1 MIKAALAILHQEDAE
16 RGPKDKSMS
25 LSPSSTAPAP
35 IGSRRFVMSLSSS
48 VINAAIAV
56 LLLVIGFLFA
66 GALSAAGP
74 AGITDPREAKSG
86 EFLFKSQD
94 GSYQAAPLL
103 ATEVEIDVNGMV
115 ARGKVKQH
123 FANTNKDW
131 MEGLYVFPL
140 PDTAAVDSLKL
151 KIGERE
157 IDGTIKEREE
167 ARRTY
172 EAAARAGQRAGLLE
186 QKRPNMFTTSVA
198 NIAPGETVT
207 IEMTY
212 RQDVPYTADAG
223 FTLAFPLAIT
233 PRYEPLPP
241 TQVDMVSNRGWS
253 TSVKAGEEPAPQ
265 PIFRE
270 PGEKPANPVTMKV
283 TVDLGLP
290 LSEIKSSS
298 HQVSTTTNGGVTTI
312 SLADQVMPADRD
324 FILRWKPELG
334 KEPQAALFSEVVNNQ
349 NHLLLMVMPPQPS
362 AQSDNDRPAREVTFI
377 LDQSGS
383 MSGASIEQARQ
394 GLDLALSRLR
404 PMDRFNVIR
413 FNDKP
418 TVLFDKTV
426 IASEENVSTARNF
439 VKKTEATGGTEMRGA
454 LDIALNATPTSGFL
468 HQVVFLTDGAVGNEA
483 ELFQIIKDRIGETRL
498 FTIGIGSAPNGYF
511 MRKAA
516 AFGRGT
522 YVYINK
528 PEEVGARMDELFRR
542 LERAALTDLAVT
554 FPKGVTAEIAPDRI
568 PDLYSGEPLVVTARL
583 ASNAKL
589 DNDAKM
595 TVTGKL
601 GGKPF
606 ATALSLTGHSDAE
619 GVAALWARRAIES
632 QLDRRTEGADEA
644 DVKTAVLQL
653 ALAHRLMSPYT
664 SFVAVEKTPVRP
676 VDDKL
681 VPGQVPQNMPHGW
694 VPPEDKDKKDAS
706 GTTSPGTKPM
716 PMKQAAIQPSPIG
729 TTAAKA
735 VDRTRSAEPPA
746 PPAGGFADAAPTE
759 ETVINM
765 LAPGDMIDAPA
776 GATPAAL
783 QGIMGAIAAL
793 LGLIMLLWYRRQSGV
808 KSGVRA

>member
-1 MIKAALAILHQEDAE
+1 MIKAALAILHQEGAE
-16 RGPKDKSMS
+16 RGPKDKPMS
-25 LSPSSTAPAP
+25 LSPTSTAPSQ
-35 IGSRRFVMSLSSS
+35 IGLRRFVMSLSSS

-74 AGITDPREAKSG
+74 TGVTDPREAKSG
-86 EFLFKSQD
+86 EFLFKGQD

-157 IDGTIKEREE
+157 IDGTIKERDE

-212 RQDVPYTADAG
+212 RQDVSYTADTG
-223 FTLAFPLAIT
+223 FTLTFPLAIT

-241 TQVDMVSNRGWS
+241 TQVDMVGNRGWS
-253 TSVKAGEEPAPQ
+253 TGARAGEEPAPQ
-265 PIFRE
+265 PVFRE
-270 PGEKPANPVTMKV
+270 PGEKLANPVTMKV

-290 LSEIKSSS
+290 LSEIKSPS
-298 HQVSTTTNGGVTTI
+298 HQVSTSTQDGVTTI

-362 AQSDNDRPAREVTFI
+362 AQSDEERPAREVTFI

-394 GLDLALSRLR
+394 GLNLALNRLR
-404 PMDRFNVIR
+404 PSDRFNIIR

-418 TVLFDKTV
+418 TVLFNRTAM
-426 IASEENVSTARNF
+426 ASEENVSAARGF
-439 VKKTEATGGTEMRGA
+439 VKTTEATGGTEMREA
-454 LDIALNATPTSGFL
+454 LDIALNAPPTPGFL

-483 ELFQIIKDRIGETRL
+483 ELFQTIKDRIGETRL

-528 PEEVGARMDELFRR
+528 PEEVGAKMDELFRR
-542 LERAALTDLAVT
+542 LERTTLTDLAVV
-554 FPKGVTAEIAPDRI
+554 FPKGVTAEIAPERI

-583 ASNAKL
+583 ANNAKF
-589 DNDAKM
+589 DTDAKV
-595 TVTGKL
+595 TITGKL

-606 ATALSLTGHSDAE
+606 ATALSLAGHSDAE
-619 GVAALWARRAIES
+619 GIAALWARRAIES

-644 DVKTAVLQL
+644 DVKNAVLQL

-664 SFVAVEKTPVRP
+664 SFVAVEKTPARP
-676 VDDKL
+676 IDEKL
-681 VPGQVPQNMPHGW
+681 VPGQVPQNMPQGW
-694 VPPEDKDKKDAS
+694 VPPEDKDKDKKDAA
-706 GTTSPGTKPM
+706 TQPVTKPL
-716 PMKQAAIQPSPIG
+716 PMKQAAAGAPMS
-729 TTAAKA
+729 TEAAKTTGRA
-735 VDRTRSAEPPA
+735 RLAAEPAA
-746 PPAGGFADAAPTE
+746 PPAQGSADAAPTE

-765 LAPGDMIDAPA
+765 LAQGDVIDAPA

-793 LGLIMLLWYRRQSGV
+793 LGLIMLFWYRR
-808 KSGVRA
+808 KSGVRI